1 MRKPLEVERVV
12 ELVRGSRK
20 YADIDAGLVAALSRS
35 EVTKADTEKEVAKR
49 VKRKL
54 HQLVGAYLDAGLPFD
69 EWRARLQ
76 GAADDGERRQVCK
89 ELLLQH
95 VSTRERVAELQEI
108 YSVIFAPPTPPTV
121 LDLACGL
128 NPLGRS
134 FMPLPPETLYLAADV
149 HCGLI
154 EFLNDAFALLGLTGR
169 AFLHDLLVGPP
180 VVAADLVLLL
190 KALPCLEQAD
200 RAAGRSLLAGLQ
212 APRIVVS
219 FPTASLGGAKRG
231 MARFY
236 EQRFLE
242 ILPPQRFDC
251 VMHAF
256 ASELVFDLRRQP

>member
-1 MRKPLEVERVV
+1 MRKPIAAEHVV
-12 ELVRGSRK
+12 QLVQGSRK
-20 YADIDAGLVAALSRS
+20 YAEVDAGLVAALVRS
-35 EVTKADTEKEVAKR
+35 ETTKANNEQDAAKR

-54 HQLVGAYLDAGLPFD
+54 HQLVGAYLDAGLPFIKWC
-69 EWRARLQ
+69 ERLRV
-76 GAADDGERRQVCK
+76 AADAGARQQLCK

-95 VSTRERVAELQEI
+95 VSTRERVPELQEI
-108 YSVIFAPPTPPTV
+108 YRVIFAPPAPRTV

-128 NPLGRS
+128 NPLGRP

-149 HCGLI
+149 HRGLI
-154 EFLNDAFALLGLTGR
+154 GFLNDAFALLGWAGR
-169 AFLHDLLVGPP
+169 AFTHDLLAGPP
-180 VVAADLVLLL
+180 AIEADMVLLL

-200 RAAGRSLLAGLQ
+200 RAAGRSLLAALQ

-242 ILPPQRFDC
+242 MLPPQRFDC
-251 VMHAF
+251 RMHEF
-256 ASELVFDLRRQP
+256 ASELVFELWRH